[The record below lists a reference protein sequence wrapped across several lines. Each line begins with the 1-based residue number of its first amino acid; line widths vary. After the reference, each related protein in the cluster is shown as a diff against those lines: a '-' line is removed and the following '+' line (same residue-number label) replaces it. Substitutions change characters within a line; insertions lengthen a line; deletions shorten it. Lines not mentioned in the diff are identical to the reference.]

1 MLYSVGY
8 QNLKNIETLKDI
20 LEEKGIKILLD
31 VRSRPYGRKALF
43 NKKKLET
50 FLPASGIDYIWAGK
64 TLGGFSE
71 INEEDIKK
79 LAGWQ
84 KGKIVCLVCMEADP
98 DRCHRKNEIARR
110 LKKYGVSV
118 NHIETKLF
126 NI

>member
-8 QNLKNIETLKDI
+8 QYLKNIETLKNI
-20 LEEKGIKILLD
+20 LKEKGIKILLD
-31 VRSRPYGRKALF
+31 VRSRPYGRKTSF

-50 FLPASGIDYIWAGK
+50 SLPVSGIDYIWAGN

-84 KGKIVCLVCMEADP
+84 KGKIVCLMCMEADP
-98 DRCHRKNEIARR
+98 DRCHRKNEIARC

-118 NHIETKLF
+118 NHIETKLY
-126 NI
+126 NT